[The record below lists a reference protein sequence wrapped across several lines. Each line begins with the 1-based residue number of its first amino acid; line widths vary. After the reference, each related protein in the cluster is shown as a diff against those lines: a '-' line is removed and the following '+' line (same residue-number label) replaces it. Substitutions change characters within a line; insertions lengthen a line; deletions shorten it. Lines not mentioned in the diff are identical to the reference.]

1 MPGPAVF
8 PVTGSGGLPGVALMV
23 GWNSVADGLPAGV
36 ASPAGVADG
45 GLASPG
51 ARWPASAD
59 VEAEPEAE
67 PADATEVPAAAS
79 APRPVGVA
87 LA

>member
-1 MPGPAVF
+1 
-8 PVTGSGGLPGVALMV
+8 MV

-36 ASPAGVADG
+36 ASPVDVADG

-59 VEAEPEAE
+59 VEAEPRAE
-67 PADATEVPAAAS
+67 PADATEVLAAAPAS
-79 APRPVGVA
+79 RPAGVA